1 MAQKTVRDTFHV
13 AGERVFTPRYFYF
26 QHFLFSAKGY
36 TMLSTMN
43 FCQSYTQ
50 KEYKALARDA
60 RIKLF
65 NLQQQC
71 MAQKVPVIIY
81 VDGVSGTGKGSF
93 VNLLSEWCDV
103 KHLKNYSFWFSF
115 DEERLRPEAWKYWM
129 KIPKAGE
136 FAVFI
141 AGMYDEP
148 MRKLA
153 AKEITETEFNE
164 IMHDRV
170 EFERTLAQSGYVIVK
185 LWFHITADEHKKRM
199 KARKKL
205 NNKGEIG
212 FSTYDEQSN
221 ENFENLNSVVGKML
235 PLTDK
240 HFAPWYIIDAYDE
253 KFRNIK
259 AVEAISKCIENA
271 LDVKKTVVEEF
282 PSMPDNMEA
291 LSGISVL
298 DQVDLSLSVPKD
310 EYEKELEK
318 LQKDIYKLTY
328 KAYELGISSTI
339 VFEGYDASGK
349 GGAIRRLTQSID
361 SRITQVIPISA
372 PGSEEAAHHYLWRFW
387 RHVPRAGFV
396 TIYDRSWYG
405 RVLVERVEGFASQWE
420 CKRAFSEINAFEN
433 ELINKKNIL
442 IKFWL
447 HISLDEQLRR
457 FKEREAIEWKR
468 HKITEEDWR
477 NREKADQYK
486 IAANE
491 MFLRT
496 NTVQAPWFIIPGENK
511 LYARLEV
518 LRTYKHVLEER
529 IKEMKKGKK
538 K

>member
-1 MAQKTVRDTFHV
+1 
-13 AGERVFTPRYFYF
+13 
-26 QHFLFSAKGY
+26 
-36 TMLSTMN
+36 
-43 FCQSYTQ
+43 
-50 KEYKALARDA
+50 
-60 RIKLF
+60 
-65 NLQQQC
+65 
-71 MAQKVPVIIY
+71 
-81 VDGVSGTGKGSF
+81 
-93 VNLLSEWCDV
+93 
-103 KHLKNYSFWFSF
+103 
-115 DEERLRPEAWKYWM
+115 
-129 KIPKAGE
+129 
-136 FAVFI
+136 
-141 AGMYDEP
+141 
-148 MRKLA
+148 
-153 AKEITETEFNE
+153 
-164 IMHDRV
+164 
-170 EFERTLAQSGYVIVK
+170 
-185 LWFHITADEHKKRM
+185 
-199 KARKKL
+199 
-205 NNKGEIG
+205 
-212 FSTYDEQSN
+212 
-221 ENFENLNSVVGKML
+221 ML

-529 IKEMKKGKK
+529 IKEIKKGKK

>member
-1 MAQKTVRDTFHV
+1 
-13 AGERVFTPRYFYF
+13 
-26 QHFLFSAKGY
+26 
-36 TMLSTMN
+36 MLSTMN

-71 MAQKVPVIIY
+71 MTQKVPVIIY

-298 DQVDLSLSVPKD
+298 DQVDLSL
-310 EYEKELEK
+310 
-318 LQKDIYKLTY
+318 
-328 KAYELGISSTI
+328 
-339 VFEGYDASGK
+339 
-349 GGAIRRLTQSID
+349 TQSID

-420 CKRAFSEINAFEN
+420 CKRAFSY
-433 ELINKKNIL
+433 
-442 IKFWL
+442 
-447 HISLDEQLRR
+447 Q
-457 FKEREAIEWKR
+457 
-468 HKITEEDWR
+468 
-477 NREKADQYK
+477 
-486 IAANE
+486 
-491 MFLRT
+491 
-496 NTVQAPWFIIPGENK
+496 
-511 LYARLEV
+511 
-518 LRTYKHVLEER
+518 
-529 IKEMKKGKK
+529 
-538 K
+538 